1 MLNIIRAG
9 IYTSVQDSGRHGFR
23 QSGLSHC
30 GALDKPA
37 FQTANLLVGNDANA
51 PALEITLGQLVVEFE
66 NETWFALTGA
76 GCEAQLDDQ
85 PVWTGWRLP
94 VKAGQRLT
102 LHRPLHGMRSYL
114 AVAGGIAVPEVMG
127 SCSTDLK
134 SGIGGLEGRLLKDG
148 DRLATGKPSRQFSGP
163 QGVKQLLWGNRIRAL
178 PGPEYREFDR
188 ASQEAFWRSP
198 WQLSPQS
205 NRMGYRLQGQS
216 LTRTTDRELLSHG
229 LLPGVVQVPYNGQPI
244 VLMNDA
250 QTTGGFSMNIDLNA
264 DVGEGCASDSELLT
278 LVSSANIACG
288 FHAGDAQTM
297 LTCVREALKNGVAI
311 GAHPSFPDRDNF
323 GRTAMVLP
331 PETVYAQ
338 TLYQIGALGA
348 IVQAQGGVMR
358 HVKPHGMLYNQAA
371 KDPHLAQAIAK
382 AVHDYDP
389 SLILVGL
396 AGSELIRAGERHR
409 LVTRQEVFAD
419 RGYQAD
425 GSLVP
430 RMQPGALIHDE
441 EQALAQT
448 LDMVQAGRVKSV
460 TGVWTTVTAQTVCIH
475 GDGEY
480 ALAFARR
487 LRAAFNARN
496 IHVIA

>member
-1 MLNIIRAG
+1 
-9 IYTSVQDSGRHGFR
+9 
-23 QSGLSHC
+23 
-30 GALDKPA
+30 
-37 FQTANLLVGNDANA
+37 
-51 PALEITLGQLVVEFE
+51 
-66 NETWFALTGA
+66 
-76 GCEAQLDDQ
+76 
-85 PVWTGWRLP
+85 
-94 VKAGQRLT
+94 
-102 LHRPLHGMRSYL
+102 
-114 AVAGGIAVPEVMG
+114 
-127 SCSTDLK
+127 
-134 SGIGGLEGRLLKDG
+134 
-148 DRLATGKPSRQFSGP
+148 
-163 QGVKQLLWGNRIRAL
+163 
-178 PGPEYREFDR
+178 
-188 ASQEAFWRSP
+188 
-198 WQLSPQS
+198 
-205 NRMGYRLQGQS
+205 
-216 LTRTTDRELLSHG
+216 
-229 LLPGVVQVPYNGQPI
+229 
-244 VLMNDA
+244 
-250 QTTGGFSMNIDLNA
+250 MNIDLNA
-264 DVGEGCASDSELLT
+264 DLGEGCARDSELLT

-288 FHAGDAQTM
+288 FHASDAQTM

-430 RMQPGALIHDE
+430 RTQPGALIHDE
-441 EQALAQT
+441 EQVLAQT

-480 ALAFARR
+480 ALHSHAGYAPRSMRVIYTLLPESQTIEAIILR
-487 LRAAFNARN
+487 LLKIIVFCPLNVRKRDLFNT
-496 IHVIA
+496 I